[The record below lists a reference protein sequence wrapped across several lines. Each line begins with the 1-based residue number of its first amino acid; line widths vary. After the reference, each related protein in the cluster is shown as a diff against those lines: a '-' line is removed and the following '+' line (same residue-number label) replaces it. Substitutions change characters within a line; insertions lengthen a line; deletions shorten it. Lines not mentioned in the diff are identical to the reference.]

1 MDNFDSSYLSIKPK
15 VRRLF
20 VKIES
25 WHIGDLMYL

>member
-15 VRRLF
+15 VRPLC